1 MEFLISDF
9 YHRIYHLECG
19 CLQYEISFVDEQ
31 RSCLH
36 SLVNGYFRG
45 ARAHIMGMS
54 ADHEK

>member
-19 CLQYEISFVDEQ
+19 RLQYEISFVDEQ

-36 SLVNGYFRG
+36 SLMNGYFRG
-45 ARAHIMGMS
+45 VRSHIKGMRF
-54 ADHEK
+54 DLEK